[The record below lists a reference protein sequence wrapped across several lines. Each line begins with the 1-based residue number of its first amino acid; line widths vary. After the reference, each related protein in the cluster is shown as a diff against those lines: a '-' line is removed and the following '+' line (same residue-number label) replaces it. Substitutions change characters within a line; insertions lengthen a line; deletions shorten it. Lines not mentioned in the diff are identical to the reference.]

1 MMEQKALSKWLKLI
15 LLGMGICGL
24 AVYLMVVP
32 SFGDSLRSQYPEFAG
47 RYWPWLIFIWV
58 SGIPCYAVLV
68 LGWRIAANI
77 GRDASFSL
85 ENARFLRSIAVLAA
99 LDAAYVFLG
108 NLAMLF
114 LDMSHPG
121 VVLLSLLVVFAGAA
135 VAVAAG
141 ALSHLVR
148 KAALLQE
155 ENDLTI

>member
-1 MMEQKALSKWLKLI
+1 MEQKTLSKWLKLI

-24 AVYLMVVP
+24 AVYLVVVP

-114 LDMSHPG
+114 LDMSPPG

>member
-1 MMEQKALSKWLKLI
+1 MEQKTLSKWLKLI

-24 AVYLMVVP
+24 AVYFLVVP

-85 ENARFLRSIAVLAA
+85 ENARFLRSIAILAA
-99 LDAAYVFLG
+99 VDAAYVFLG

-121 VVLLSLLVVFAGAA
+121 VVLLSLLVVFS
-135 VAVAAG
+135 
-141 ALSHLVR
+141 LPS
-148 KAALLQE
+148 
-155 ENDLTI
+155 NLTLCADVIS

>member
-1 MMEQKALSKWLKLI
+1 MEQKTLSKWLKLI

-24 AVYLMVVP
+24 AVYLVVVP
-32 SFGDSLRSQYPEFAG
+32 SFGDSIRSQYPEFAG

>member
-1 MMEQKALSKWLKLI
+1 MEQKTLSKWLKLI

-24 AVYLMVVP
+24 AVYFLVVP

-47 RYWPWLIFIWV
+47 RYWPWLIFIWI
-58 SGIPCYAVLV
+58 SGIPCYAALV

-77 GRDASFSL
+77 GRDASFSM

-135 VAVAAG
+135 VAVAAA

>member
-1 MMEQKALSKWLKLI
+1 MEQKSLSKWLKLI

-24 AVYLMVVP
+24 AVYFLIVP
-32 SFGDSLRSQYPEFAG
+32 SFGDSLRSQYPEFAD
-47 RYWPWLIFIWV
+47 RYWPWLIFIWI
-58 SGIPCYAVLV
+58 SGVPCYAVLA
-68 LGWRIAANI
+68 LGWRIAVNI

-85 ENARFLRSIAVLAA
+85 ANARCLGSIARLAA
-99 LDAAYVFLG
+99 GDAAFVFLG
-108 NLAMLF
+108 NVALLF
-114 LDMSHPG
+114 LNMSHPG

-135 VAVAAG
+135 VAVAAA

>member
-1 MMEQKALSKWLKLI
+1 MEQKTLSKWLKLI

-24 AVYLMVVP
+24 AVYLLVVP
-32 SFGDSLRSQYPEFAG
+32 SFGDSLRSQYPEFAD

-135 VAVAAG
+135 VAVAAA

>member
-1 MMEQKALSKWLKLI
+1 MEQKTLSKWLKLI

-77 GRDASFSL
+77 GRDASFSM

-135 VAVAAG
+135 VAVAAA

>member
-1 MMEQKALSKWLKLI
+1 MEQKSLSKWLKLI

-32 SFGDSLRSQYPEFAG
+32 SFGDSLCSQYPEFAG

>member
-1 MMEQKALSKWLKLI
+1 MEQKTLSKWLKLI

-24 AVYLMVVP
+24 AVYLAVVP

-141 ALSHLVR
+141 ALSHLVQ

>member
-1 MMEQKALSKWLKLI
+1 MEQKTLSKWLKLI

-24 AVYLMVVP
+24 AVYFLVVP
-32 SFGDSLRSQYPEFAG
+32 GFGDSLRSQYPEFAG

-58 SGIPCYAVLV
+58 SGIPCYAALV

-77 GRDASFSL
+77 GRDASFSM

-135 VAVAAG
+135 VAVAAA

>member
-1 MMEQKALSKWLKLI
+1 MEQKSLSKWLKLI

-24 AVYLMVVP
+24 AVYFLIVP
-32 SFGDSLRSQYPEFAG
+32 SFGDSLRSQYPEFAD

-58 SGIPCYAVLV
+58 SGVPCYAVLA
-68 LGWRIAANI
+68 LGWRIAVNI

-85 ENARFLRSIAVLAA
+85 ANARCLGSIARLAA
-99 LDAAYVFLG
+99 GDAAFVFLG
-108 NLAMLF
+108 NVALLF
-114 LDMSHPG
+114 LNMSHPG
-121 VVLLSLLVVFAGAA
+121 VALLSLLVVFAGAA
-135 VAVAAG
+135 VAVAAA

>member
-1 MMEQKALSKWLKLI
+1 MEQKTLSKWLKLI

-24 AVYLMVVP
+24 AVYLVVVP

-141 ALSHLVR
+141 ALSHLAR

>member
-1 MMEQKALSKWLKLI
+1 MEQKTLSKWLKLI

-32 SFGDSLRSQYPEFAG
+32 SFGDSLCSQYPEFAG

>member
-1 MMEQKALSKWLKLI
+1 MEQKTLSKWLKLI

-24 AVYLMVVP
+24 AVYLVVVP

-121 VVLLSLLVVFAGAA
+121 VVLLSLRVVFAGAA